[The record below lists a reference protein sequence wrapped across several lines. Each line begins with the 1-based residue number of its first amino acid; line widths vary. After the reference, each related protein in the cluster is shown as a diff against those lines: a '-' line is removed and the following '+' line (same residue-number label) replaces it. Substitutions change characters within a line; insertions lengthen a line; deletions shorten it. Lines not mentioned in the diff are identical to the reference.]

1 MSKHPN
7 TRLLILISFIIVAGA
22 GLYIFRNPLL
32 ETFIHNQLRKQGIP
46 VQSISVV
53 DVSLNTLHLRD
64 LIVGAGKELRIGKIL
79 VNWDLMDLLTG
90 KLASVEMTGLRM
102 VLDLSGEHA
111 PLGSL
116 QPMISSSGEEAG
128 SLPWLP
134 AFSLRDSTLHLHSAA
149 GDFAVV
155 LSGDVDQGRSGTQTI
170 QLSAAISDPS
180 GHARG
185 VLAATLDGQGNVRGR
200 ITVAE
205 GMVNLP
211 GAKISGFSGEATFV
225 LAAMRLQHIRTEFVL
240 SGMKLSGKN
249 LVEPVS
255 GQAGNSVSAIAPHDA
270 IVDQITFKGDIHG
283 SPDSWAGTLDLDIE
297 GGQLTAGPLNIQQAL
312 VSLPMQVN
320 FAGDVGRLGLRNP
333 AQITLEK
340 IDASDALKFRGP
352 VGFSISQADFEW
364 VKNPQGWVLKHYTA
378 VTPTDFMVLI
388 KQGKPPAIE
397 TQIHPGKV
405 TAQGSLD
412 TDHKYQGQVAI
423 KDTAFFLPQS
433 RLQLKHISANL
444 HLGATETD
452 KVADFTI
459 GQLQH
464 VAHKPFFETHAFS
477 GSIKNPFIDGKPTAY
492 LLDLAGGVLG
502 LRYLKLTG
510 KHVPDSGDGSL
521 AIEISPLRFSPG
533 GLQPGVL
540 SPVFAQLEDVSG
552 LVHANAQFKWSRKGI
567 LSSRGT
573 VDLKELSFAH
583 EIVRI
588 RNLSA
593 ALSLNDLLS
602 PSSPS
607 RQTITARSI
616 DPGVPMENLLI
627 SYRIESADQPRVMLE
642 KAQFSMFGGELTLE
656 PTVID
661 PVAAHSDIMVH
672 VNHIDLATFFNLIQV
687 DGLTGNGHLDGHI
700 PMTLTGDQVTIK
712 DSRLVATA
720 PGILHFKSEKA
731 SQLLANA
738 GEEMNLLL
746 QTLQD
751 FHYTELSLTMNKSAS
766 HDLTARLSL
775 LGSNPDIKDGQV
787 FRLNITLESNI
798 DKILSAI
805 TQGYSLSN
813 EILRNTFKLH

>member
-1 MSKHPN
+1 MRKGLN
-7 TRLLILISFIIVAGA
+7 IWLTALAGLVIIVGI
-22 GLYIFRNPLL
+22 GLYVFRNPLL
-32 ETFIHNQLRKQGIP
+32 ETFIHNQLRIQGIP

-53 DVSLNTLHLRD
+53 DVSLNMLHLQD
-64 LIVGAGKELRIGKIL
+64 LAVGIGSPLRIGKIL
-79 VNWDLMDLLTG
+79 VAWDLLDLLGG
-90 KLASVEMTGLRM
+90 KLASVEVSRLQLMI
-102 VLDLSGEHA
+102 DLSGEHP

-116 QPMISSSGEEAG
+116 QSMISSNGEATG

-134 AFSLRDSTLHLHSAA
+134 AFSLRDSSLHLHSAA
-149 GDFAVV
+149 GDFVV
-155 LSGDVDQGRSGTQTI
+155 TLSGDVDQGRLGSQTI
-170 QLSAAISDPS
+170 KLGAAVSDPS
-180 GHARG
+180 GRAEG
-185 VLAATLDGQGNVRGR
+185 MLAATLDGQGNVQGR

-211 GAKISGFSGEATFV
+211 GAEISGFSGEATFV

-297 GGQLTAGPLNIQQAL
+297 GGQLTAGPSNIQQAL

-333 AQITLEK
+333 AQITLGK
-340 IDASDALKFRGP
+340 IDANDALKFRGP

-378 VTPTDFMVLI
+378 ITPTDFIVLI
-388 KQGKPPAIE
+388 KQGKTPTIE
-397 TQIHPGKV
+397 TQIHPGKI
-405 TAQGSLD
+405 TAQGSFD
-412 TDHKYQGQVAI
+412 TNHKYQGQVAI
-423 KDTAFFLPQS
+423 KDAAFFLPQS

-444 HLGATETD
+444 HFGAAETA
-452 KVADFTI
+452 KVADFSI

-464 VAHKPFFETHAFS
+464 AAPKPFFAPHTVS
-477 GSIKNPFIDGKPTAY
+477 GRIRNLSADGGPAIY
-492 LLDLAGGVLG
+492 SLNLEGGVPG

-521 AIEISPLRFSPG
+521 AIEIAPLRFSPG

-567 LSSRGT
+567 LGSRGT
-573 VDLKELSFAH
+573 VDLKEVSFAH
-583 EIVRI
+583 ETARI
-588 RNLSA
+588 RDLSA

-616 DPGVPMENLLI
+616 DPGVPVENLLI
-627 SYRIESADQPRVMLE
+627 SYRIESADQPRVILE
-642 KAQFSMFGGELTLE
+642 KAQFSMFSGELTLE

-661 PVAAHSDIMVH
+661 PAAAHSDIMVH
-672 VNHIDLATFFNLIQV
+672 LNHIDLAAFFDLIQV

-700 PMTLTGDQVTIK
+700 PMTLMGDQVTIK
-712 DSRLVATA
+712 DSQLVATA

-731 SQLLANA
+731 SQLLTNA

-746 QTLQD
+746 QALQD
-751 FHYTELSLTMNKSAS
+751 FHYTELSLTLNKSAS

-813 EILRNTFKLH
+813 EILRNAFKLH